1 MNLDLCKGKII
12 LWGEGFI
19 KHIQIILL
27 IFGIFCSCEYNNRE
41 EMFPELSYSCDLLRN
56 KYSNNILSIIEAQCI
71 GCHQNPSPSGNVSFE
86 SYETV
91 ADIIKYGSLIDRI
104 TRNPS
109 ETGFMPK
116 SGSALS
122 SEDLEAFITFKEMIC
137 P

>member
-1 MNLDLCKGKII
+1 MKR
-12 LWGEGFI
+12 GFI
-19 KHIQIILL
+19 KHFQISLFF
-27 IFGIFCSCEYNNRE
+27 FGIFYACEYNNRD

-56 KYSNNILSIIEAQCI
+56 EYSNNILSIIEAKCI